1 MLSVVTDK
9 YRQTVLKLV
18 NPLPFILIGIT
29 KLGSVKKKVGPT
41 TMTAETIQCLV
52 WIINYRGT
60 PWMFFKLTK
69 NILNLLQEIK
79 NE

>member
-9 YRQTVLKLV
+9 YRQIVLKLV
-18 NPLPFILIGIT
+18 NPPPFILIGIT
-29 KLGSVKKKVGPT
+29 KLGSVKKMVGRRMT
-41 TMTAETIQCLV
+41 TAETIQCLD
-52 WIINYRGT
+52 WIINYRGI
-60 PWMFFKLTK
+60 PWMFFRLTK